1 MNYKKYFKIFKK
13 VSLIILISLILIEF
27 VSKIILKL
35 NFFQS
40 LEHSNLTFS
49 FTEFD
54 KKNSFDLRKKI
65 SIESD
70 IKVYT
75 DLNRLRVKNSGYNTD
90 LNNNT
95 PKIVFLGDSVPFGW
109 GMNYEGSIPGHF
121 EKVNNKYQVIN
132 AAVPSYTPKQ
142 SITKFLNYSTKINNI
157 KYIYISNFNP
167 LDLYLL
173 FGEKWNDD
181 INWSNYLQYFS
192 KDLFFFKYK
201 RIPLWGDISSFKILR
216 KFYIINFFRF
226 NKTTKYNKTKTSD
239 ENFINYF
246 TDQLNRLKNLNLEN
260 SIIIFTPILTPLNL
274 KNYDEIENEIEKEK
288 LDLINNINL
297 NLKKYNN
304 KNFIF
309 LDIVSLMKNQK
320 IDQIFID
327 DCCHLSSFGA
337 KIIAENINLIIND

>member
-1 MNYKKYFKIFKK
+1 MLFR
-13 VSLIILISLILIEF
+13 S
-27 VSKIILKL
+27 
-35 NFFQS
+35 
-40 LEHSNLTFS
+40 
-49 FTEFD
+49 
-54 KKNSFDLRKKI
+54 
-65 SIESD
+65 
-70 IKVYT
+70 
-75 DLNRLRVKNSGYNTD
+75 
-90 LNNNT
+90 
-95 PKIVFLGDSVPFGW
+95 
-109 GMNYEGSIPGHF
+109 
-121 EKVNNKYQVIN
+121 
-132 AAVPSYTPKQ
+132 
-142 SITKFLNYSTKINNI
+142 
-157 KYIYISNFNP
+157 FNP